1 MAQTYQ
7 PNDKVVVVSGPDAG
21 RRATVVD
28 NYHGVYGD
36 DLSDG
41 ALVRFD
47 DEKPSNDPVA
57 GQAGVAR
64 EFKAE
69 LLRRP

>member
-21 RRATVVD
+21 RAATVVD
-28 NYHGVYGD
+28 NYHSVYGD
-36 DLSDG
+36 DLTDG

-47 DEKPSNDPVA
+47 DDQPSKDPVA
-57 GQAGVAR
+57 GQIGVER
-64 EFKAE
+64 EFGSE
-69 LLRRP
+69 HLRRA